1 MRRLGV
7 VSPSI
12 RHRRAKQRVGDV
24 AAPEP
29 RSNEEPPRSAPLPPD
44 RYIANDWQF
53 FCATPLFVVLFLRGA
68 RAKSRVQTYGPLAAM
83 LVGQV
88 AYTAHVM
95 LEYDIAFANPASG
108 HKNQFFG
115 RYVYRKPFARLAP
128 YFIGAALALHFFQQG
143 GYSAPRGSESRQRGL
158 RSQGALLLQLAAIGA
173 LVAIFSAVY
182 LESRCEDA
190 RDNCQGWGMVDSYGF
205 LALQNWGVAA
215 TALFWSTHYIAYS
228 VALAMLVYTMATRK
242 DPIGLATLLGHVAW
256 RVPARLTY
264 GAYLFH
270 ETINAVL
277 FALLPGP
284 RYFCFTEAC
293 AACVSAAVYAYLVAF
308 AVYCLVEAPW
318 AAIYSAA
325 LSNVVGDPR
334 RTVRTESATDTP
346 DADSAAQT
354 LPDAAAPADLARDTS
369 ATVPLLAA
377 QAQR

>member
-1 MRRLGV
+1 MSRR
-7 VSPSI
+7 
-12 RHRRAKQRVGDV
+12 
-24 AAPEP
+24 
-29 RSNEEPPRSAPLPPD
+29 D

-53 FCATPLFVVLFLRGA
+53 FCVTPLFVVLFLRGA
-68 RAKSRVQTYGPLAAM
+68 RAKSRLQTYGPLAAM
-83 LVGQV
+83 LAGQV

-108 HKNQFFG
+108 HKNNLFG

-128 YFIGAALALHFFQQG
+128 YFIGAALALHFSQQG
-143 GYSAPRGSESRQRGL
+143 DYSAPRGSEVRQRGL
-158 RSQGALLLQLAAIGA
+158 RSQGALLMQLSAVSA
-173 LVAIFSAVY
+173 LVALFSAVY

-190 RDNCQGWGMVDSYGF
+190 LENCRGWGMIDSYGF

-215 TALFWSTHYIAYS
+215 TAAFWSTHYIAYS
-228 VALAMLVYTMATRK
+228 IALAMLVFTMATRK
-242 DPIGLATLLGHVAW
+242 DPIGLATMLGHVAW

-277 FALLPGP
+277 FAQLPGP

-293 AACVSAAVYAYLVAF
+293 AACVSAAVYAYIVAF

-325 LSNVVGDPR
+325 LANIVAAPR
-334 RTVRTESATDTP
+334 RAARPEDANESNRSYAP
-346 DADSAAQT
+346 QT
-354 LPDAAAPADLARDTS
+354 LPEPALADARTALDQETAATG

-377 QAQR
+377 